1 MARRQGALGSP
12 VQLRRPA
19 DGDRGLSGGRR
30 RGPPPRDDG
39 SGDRR
44 LPPGSSGRAA
54 RNTSG
59 CANTWASG
67 VPSRARSEQR
77 PQIGAISYRAPRDR
91 PIIAI
96 TDFQKVEMRVG
107 MIVDVQDFPEARNPS
122 YKLQVDFGPF
132 GIKRSSA
139 AVQPWYSK
147 PELLGRRVIAVTNFP
162 PRQIGPF
169 LSEVLC
175 LGAVQSDGRVVLL
188 RPDVEG
194 ELGAR
199 IA

>member
-1 MARRQGALGSP
+1 M
-12 VQLRRPA
+12 
-19 DGDRGLSGGRR
+19 
-30 RGPPPRDDG
+30 
-39 SGDRR
+39 
-44 LPPGSSGRAA
+44 
-54 RNTSG
+54 
-59 CANTWASG
+59 
-67 VPSRARSEQR
+67 
-77 PQIGAISYRAPRDR
+77 
-91 PIIAI
+91 IAI

-122 YKLQVDFGPF
+122 YQLRVNFGPF
-132 GIKRSSA
+132 GIKRASA
-139 AVQPWYSK
+139 ADQARYSK
-147 PELLGRRVIAVTNFP
+147 AELLGRRVIAVTNFP

-169 LSEVLC
+169 MSEVLC